1 MTTSLFKLDI
11 EVRWRDLDAFNHV
24 NNASYLGY
32 IEEARVR
39 WFKSLSED
47 WAGEKAAPILAAINV
62 NYRKPVG
69 WPETLRVELFAE
81 RIGNKSLTLGHR
93 ILSAT
98 LDDVLYVD
106 GHTVLVWI
114 NSEGHSVM
122 LPDTVRQACG
132 ETPAANG

>member
-1 MTTSLFKLDI
+1 VTPALFSLDI
-11 EVRWRDLDAFNHV
+11 EVRWRDLDSFNHV

-47 WAGEKAAPILAAINV
+47 WAGESAAPILAAINV

-69 WPETLRVELFAE
+69 WPETLRVELFTE
-81 RIGNKSLTLGHR
+81 RLGNKSLTLGHR
-93 ILSAT
+93 IVSAT
-98 LDDVLYVD
+98 LDDMLYVD

-114 NSEGHSVM
+114 NSRGQSVL
-122 LPDTVRQACG
+122 LPETIRAACG
-132 ETPAANG
+132 TPQA